1 MFVFWSR
8 AGGLEVVRFY
18 VVVVIESDVR
28 LEGYC
33 IGREIGWS
41 AALRLP

>member
-1 MFVFWSR
+1 
-8 AGGLEVVRFY
+8 VVRFY

-33 IGREIGWS
+33 IGRGIGWS
-41 AALRLP
+41 SYEHANCHVDRVGYR